1 MAKFFGNGKPKDLTK
16 ERMKKMVPLARQV
29 LEMIVEAELPMG
41 DLHAHDNEKFNM
53 LAKNI
58 LQLMLEN
65 EVKYIDKHYHTKMH
79 VIDQY
84 KSELGKNGF
93 KTISF
98 EDLTNRALDY
108 WLIREKFRLASGVEH
123 CFIKAYKNKLMKYV
137 FHLALKI
144 S

>member
-65 EVKYIDKHYHTKMH
+65 EVKYIDKDFLFRLCLKP
-79 VIDQY
+79 IDMAKEVVL
-84 KSELGKNGF
+84 KSLKNSF
-93 KTISF
+93 DQLIEKALKKDFLDVTLLDMDRILKENKTIP
-98 EDLTNRALDY
+98 A
-108 WLIREKFRLASGVEH
+108 V
-123 CFIKAYKNKLMKYV
+123 
-137 FHLALKI
+137 
-144 S
+144 

>member
-41 DLHAHDNEKFNM
+41 DLHAHDNEKFNS

-65 EVKYIDKHYHTKMH
+65 EVKYIDKDFLFQLCLQP
-79 VIDQY
+79 IDMAKEVVL
-84 KSELGKNGF
+84 KSLKNSF
-93 KTISF
+93 DQLIEKALKKDFLDVTLLDMDRILKENKTIP
-98 EDLTNRALDY
+98 A
-108 WLIREKFRLASGVEH
+108 V
-123 CFIKAYKNKLMKYV
+123 
-137 FHLALKI
+137 
-144 S
+144 